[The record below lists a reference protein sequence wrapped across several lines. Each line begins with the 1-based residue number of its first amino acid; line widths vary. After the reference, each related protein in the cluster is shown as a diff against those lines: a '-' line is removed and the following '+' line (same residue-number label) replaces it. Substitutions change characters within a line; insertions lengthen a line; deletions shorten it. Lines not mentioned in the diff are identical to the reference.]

1 MRKVSLPVAVAI
13 AFTGLFAAGSAAAA
27 NPATGSFNVTANVQG
42 SCRVT
47 ATSDIAFGTYDP
59 ADVNASTPLD
69 QNGSVSVRCVK
80 GIAANVALDQG
91 QNGTGT
97 CTVPARAMKEAT
109 SSELLAYEIYS
120 DSGHASA
127 WGCDASNDVEF
138 TAAASNAD
146 TVLTTYGRIPAG
158 QNVGLGADF
167 SDVVQVSVTF

>member
-1 MRKVSLPVAVAI
+1 MRKVPLSVAVAI
-13 AFTGLFAAGSAAAA
+13 AFTGLFAAGTAAAA

-47 ATSDIAFGTYDP
+47 STSDIAFGTYDP

-80 GIAANVALDQG
+80 GIDANVALDQG

-97 CTVPARAMKEAT
+97 CAAPVRAMKEAT
-109 SSELLAYEIYS
+109 SNELLAYEIYS

-127 WGCDASNDVEF
+127 WGCDAGNDVNF